1 MPQTRSNRILLWM
14 CVLITVNQLGFG
26 GIIPAL
32 ALYAR
37 SFGVT
42 QSAIGIAIAIYG
54 LARFLVAMPAGQLA
68 DRVGRRPA
76 LAIGGL
82 ATAAGNLLC
91 AYAPSFAVLVGARFV
106 AGIGA
111 GLVLV
116 TGQIVLADIST
127 PARRGRVMA
136 IYHGVF
142 LFAVGV
148 GPLPGGILA
157 ERYGLRAPFFAYAVA
172 GVVAAA
178 LAWMWI
184 PETREAGARD
194 GADSPPA
201 VAPAAYAA
209 DVSPPGMN
217 AAAMSVYRMLA
228 DLGYVLGP
236 LTLGLATDLAG
247 ANLTLAATAV
257 LLAGSGLLFARYAPE
272 SLRPDR
278 R

>member
-42 QSAIGIAIAIYG
+42 QSAIGVTIAIYG

-91 AYAPSFAVLVGARFV
+91 AYAPTFAVLVGARFV

-111 GLVLV
+111 GLVLI

-157 ERYGLRAPFFAYAVA
+157 ERYGLRAPFLAYAVA

-178 LAWMWI
+178 LAWTWI
-184 PETREAGARD
+184 PETREARRRD
-194 GADSPPA
+194 ITDSHSPFPSSAPRSALSPA
-201 VAPAAYAA
+201 TPA
-209 DVSPPGMN
+209 SC
-217 AAAMSVYRMLA
+217 S
-228 DLGYVLGP
+228 
-236 LTLGLATDLAG
+236 
-247 ANLTLAATAV
+247 
-257 LLAGSGLLFARYAPE
+257 
-272 SLRPDR
+272 
-278 R
+278 